1 MVCVFNLSLLAPAVL
16 LLLSAVQGKP
26 LTTRRA
32 DGDESASG
40 NEDELKVSA
49 PAGGSSTDSAGQY
62 PLCGGRYPGCENN
75 QPKKQKAP
83 EGKRKL
89 AYFPFYEGPLVPGG
103 NVTESFNEQYLDGLT
118 HLILFG
124 VDATKL
130 NDKGEI
136 DYSPAYVRDFPKD
149 IVKQA
154 RAKGAAVMAA
164 IGGWDLDT
172 LFKQMATKQ
181 DAQRMGSHIAK
192 FAIANSL
199 DGVST

>member
-1 MVCVFNLSLLAPAVL
+1 MVFVSNLSALVPATLLF
-16 LLLSAVQGKP
+16 LSAVQGNP
-26 LTTRRA
+26 LLARRA
-32 DGDESASG
+32 EEGAPASG
-40 NEDELKVSA
+40 NQTTSQMGA
-49 PAGGSSTDSAGQY
+49 TGQY
-62 PLCGGRYPGCENN
+62 PLCGGRYSGCDNN
-75 QPKKQKAP
+75 KPTRQKATG
-83 EGKRKL
+83 GKRKL
-89 AYFPFYEGPLVPGG
+89 AYFPFYEGPLVPGKEEG
-103 NVTESFNEQYLDGLT
+103 KAAESFNEQYLDGLT

-124 VDATKL
+124 VDARKF

-136 DYSPAYVRDFPKD
+136 DYTEAYSRDFPKN

-172 LFKQMATKQ
+172 LFKEMATEQ
-181 DAQRMGSHIAK
+181 DAQKMGSHIAK